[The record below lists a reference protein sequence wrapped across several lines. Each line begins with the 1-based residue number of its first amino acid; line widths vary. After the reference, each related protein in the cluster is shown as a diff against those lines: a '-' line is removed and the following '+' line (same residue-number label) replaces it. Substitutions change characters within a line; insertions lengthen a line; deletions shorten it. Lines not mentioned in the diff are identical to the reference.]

1 MRVFKSLLIDSYR
14 QLSAAKLFWL
24 TLGLSGLV
32 VVLFGSIG
40 FNDQGVSILFG
51 VFDVESEYITAGS
64 PWARGLYLGIYSNFL
79 VTIWLAWIATIL
91 ALISTCSIFPDFV
104 TEGSIELLLSKPIS
118 RMRLFLM
125 KYLVSMLFVMLQVAV
140 FCLGIFICVG
150 LRLGEWNWMIF
161 VAIPIVTLFYSY
173 LFSVTVIVGMV
184 TKSGLAALLVTG
196 VFWMVLFSVNAT
208 DGVLTGIVTSQDVQ
222 IERYQEG
229 ITKQQMKLDE
239 IISKSPEDVRIASR
253 QERIE
258 EMKTDNEDSIELLE
272 TLRAWQKPISWI
284 IMVLPKTSQTI
295 GLLDRWLSDDRGFDL
310 SAIMRGD
317 MEQLEIVEEIDPTNH
332 EALQRETRRRV
343 QEEYDDRP
351 LWYVIGTSII
361 FEGLILGLSTL
372 IFCKQDF

>member
-332 EALQRETRRRV
+332 EALQRETRRRF

>member
-125 KYLVSMLFVMLQVAV
+125 KYLVSMLFVSLQVAV

-229 ITKQQMKLDE
+229 IKKQQMKLDE

-258 EMKTDNEDSIELLE
+258 EMKTDNKDSIELLE
-272 TLRAWQKPISWI
+272 TLKAWQKPISWI
-284 IMVLPKTSQTI
+284 LMVLPKTSQTI

-361 FEGLILGLSTL
+361 FEGLVLGLSSL